1 MILFQRMLPEVCNF
15 GIVLFISLLVQ
26 RNEPKK
32 GHLPRGILAS
42 LNRSKNAAVN
52 FIYLNLGIFL
62 TILARK
68 DVSWLCHDYGF
79 IIAFN
84 HVFITISLFT
94 ISLIIQHSPLITIQT
109 LSFELCPCPL
119 VSCLL
124 SPGSWF
130 LVPGSHFSLFHYF
143 TNHSF
148 THSSLNTHNS

>member
-1 MILFQRMLPEVCNF
+1 MTSLLRKTKSTHHNFTIYNSQFTQNSTLITNHSTFTSFDSGESKSVRKFPSAEGWHGVPGWFGMILFQRMLPEVCNF

-68 DVSWLCHDYGF
+68 DVS
-79 IIAFN
+79 
-84 HVFITISLFT
+84 
-94 ISLIIQHSPLITIQT
+94 
-109 LSFELCPCPL
+109 
-119 VSCLL
+119 
-124 SPGSWF
+124 
-130 LVPGSHFSLFHYF
+130 
-143 TNHSF
+143 
-148 THSSLNTHNS
+148 